1 MIHDSVLETVGR
13 TPIVRLGRLTMG
25 NGSEIL
31 VKMEGFNPAGSI
43 KDRTALGMIT
53 RAESDGRLK
62 PDGTIVESTSG
73 NMGKA
78 LAMIGAARGYRVVLV
93 TDPKAPRS
101 MIEFVSALG
110 AELEIISTPDE
121 NGGYQQPRRRRV
133 RQLMEEIPDSFWP
146 DQYNN
151 PDNAATHAE
160 HTARELLDEVPDF
173 DVLVA
178 AVGTGGHI
186 SGLSRTLK
194 QERPEVVTVGV
205 DAAGSA
211 AFGYP
216 VGHWAMRGLGIAWP
230 PGNLSPEF
238 VDRVHLVCD
247 HEGMG
252 TGRMLARNEGLLV
265 GESAGAAVFGALHHA
280 HLAPGARIVVV
291 APDAGVNYLG
301 ESFDDAWLRER
312 GIAQRIEAAGLDT
325 PEGLLAAA
333 RSPSHRAG
341 PTPRPADTAHP

>member
-1 MIHDSVLETVGR
+1 MVYDNVLETVGR
-13 TPIVRLGRLTMG
+13 TPIVRLARLRAG

-31 VKMEGFNPAGSI
+31 VKLEGFNPAGSI

-53 RAESDGRLK
+53 RAELDGRLK
-62 PDGTIVESTSG
+62 PDGTIIESTSG

-101 MIEFVSALG
+101 MIDFVRALG
-110 AELEIISTPDE
+110 AELEIIRTPDE

-133 RQLMEEIPDSFWP
+133 EQLTEEIPDSFWP

-160 HTARELLDEVPDF
+160 RTARELMDEVPDF
-173 DVLVA
+173 DTLVA
-178 AVGTGGHI
+178 SVGTGGHI
-186 SGLSRTLK
+186 SGVSTAVK
-194 QERPEVVTVGV
+194 EERPHVTTVGV

-216 VGHWAMRGLGIAWP
+216 VGCWAMRGLGIAWP
-230 PGNLSPEF
+230 PGNLRPE
-238 VDRVHLVCD
+238 VIDRVHLVAD
-247 HEGMG
+247 HEGMA
-252 TGRMLARNEGLLV
+252 TSRMLARAEGLLV

-280 HLAPGARIVVV
+280 HRNPGERIVVV
-291 APDAGVNYLG
+291 APDGGVNYLG
-301 ESFDDAWLRER
+301 ESFDDEWLRRR
-312 GIAQRIEAAGLDT
+312 GIAGPLEAAGLDT
-325 PEGLLAAA
+325 LEGLIAAA
-333 RSPSHRAG
+333 ENPSRAAA
-341 PTPRPADTAHP
+341 PRPGARA